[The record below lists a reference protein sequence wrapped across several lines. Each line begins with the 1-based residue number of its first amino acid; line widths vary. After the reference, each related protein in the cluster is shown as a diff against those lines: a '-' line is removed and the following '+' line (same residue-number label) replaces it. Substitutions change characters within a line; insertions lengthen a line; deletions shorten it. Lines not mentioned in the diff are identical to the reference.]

1 MNKSKFVAIAG
12 VALSLTLALGSCAK
26 PPVAEMDAATAAVSR
41 AEGDADVVA
50 YAADSLKRAKD
61 SLARMQ
67 GEADAKRY
75 DAAKT
80 LALETVQAAEKA
92 IGDGKTGKERAK
104 QTATDLSGTIKASL
118 IEAENALAGA
128 RKTRGVRL
136 DFAGIGA
143 EITEAKNS
151 VAAFESDFNSGNYRG
166 AIQKG
171 ETLRSKLADIINRIS
186 EAVRAASKKK

>member
-1 MNKSKFVAIAG
+1 MNKIKFLAFAGIAL
-12 VALSLTLALGSCAK
+12 ALSVAFGSCAK

-41 AEGDADVVA
+41 AESDADVVA

-92 IGDGKTGKERAK
+92 IADGKTGKERAK
-104 QTATDLSGTIKASL
+104 QTATDLVGAIKASL
-118 IEAENALAGA
+118 VEAENALASA
-128 RKTRGVRL
+128 RRTRGVKL
-136 DFAGIGA
+136 DFNSISTEIA
-143 EITEAKNS
+143 EVRNATG
-151 VAAFESDFNSGNYRG
+151 AFESDFNAGNYRG
-166 AIQKG
+166 AVQKG
-171 ETLRSKLADIINRIS
+171 ETLRSKLADIVNRIS
-186 EAVRAASKKK
+186 EAVRAASRKK